1 MYHKFQS
8 GNVDVKDIVNRIIGI
23 VMFCGR
29 LSVEEVMVSYILVKG
44 NLNLTKII
52 RQVNDLFSE
61 MFIANSFHHVCN
73 DNVARE
79 YL

>member
-23 VMFCGR
+23 VMFCER

-79 YL
+79 YS